1 MPDFTKHI
9 KSAGQYA
16 GGVVTSAPSK
26 GAAFIKEGAK
36 VAVGVGGRL
45 LDSLA
50 TGRPIDGTSDALDEQ
65 TVRVHGLIR
74 YVNKCSASPTHISKN
89 KSQKQEEHRDAET
102 RKDDMKKFIADQDL
116 LWEVNRKLEEEGFQK
131 TLKEEE
137 ESRQKEKNKALQTQN
152 AIQANT
158 NEVEDANLN
167 AMGGRALLFIVG
179 FGILD
184 ILEIAANVCEAF
196 NLPNFEDGVKAVLQN
211 DKVMGFMAK
220 VNETLHLGDFAKE
233 LSKIPVLNDFNQF
246 VIDVAKSEA
255 VSPFT
260 AIAGEALVSDPANFV
275 LTAALLLVRFNE
287 EVKLSIEA
295 TKKIKDGDAK
305 LEKLG
310 PELMKMGE
318 ERIEKSARS
327 IIEVETKANLK
338 RIDFKVLQ
346 NIRSNPN
353 QQIDDKFKK
362 DLQDFNLFYKDDHGN
377 QAKVS
382 AFDLLNNREG
392 KYDDPKYLKIMH
404 CQNKDDLEKLTEI
417 VRENSDKLNPDHQK
431 SRKDL
436 LLKSIE
442 KLDLQEIRNVL
453 NGLGGGAKQ
462 IGDAI
467 KGNEDKQ
474 DVVNQIMNLKRGE
487 ADEATI
493 KLAGADTNV
502 KKRIAEINIKAEK
515 IKASPGALPTPGDI
529 VGSGRMKPVGAM
541 QLEGGLQVPCGLQ
554 AQGAG
559 DFSSPVYTGRA

>member
-1 MPDFTKHI
+1 MPDVTKHTR
-9 KSAGQYA
+9 AGQYVA
-16 GGVVTSAPSK
+16 SVVTSLP
-26 GAAFIKEGAK
+26 GMGFAFAKEGVN
-36 VAVGVGGRL
+36 VAVGTGGRL
-45 LDSLA
+45 LDSFA
-50 TGRPIDGTSDALDEQ
+50 TGHTLDGTSDALDEQ
-65 TVRVHGLIR
+65 TAGVHAMIR
-74 YVNKCSASPTHISKN
+74 YLNNCSALPTHTSVNRSKR
-89 KSQKQEEHRDAET
+89 QEEYRDAQT
-102 RKDDMKKFIADQDL
+102 RNDDMSKFIASQNL
-116 LWEVNRKLEEEGFQK
+116 LWDVNGKLEEEWLQK
-131 TLKEEE
+131 ILKEEE

-167 AMGGRALLFIVG
+167 AMGGRALLFIAG

-184 ILEIAANVCEAF
+184 ILEIAGHVCEAF
-196 NLPNFEDGVKAVLQN
+196 NLPNFEDGVKAVLQ
-211 DKVMGFMAK
+211 DDRVMNFMAK
-220 VNETLHLGDFAKE
+220 VNETFHLGDFAKE
-233 LSKIPVLNDFNQF
+233 LSKIPVLSDFNQF

-260 AIAGEALVSDPANFV
+260 AISGEVLVSDPANFV
-275 LTAALLLVRFNE
+275 LKAALLLVRFNE

-305 LEKLG
+305 LEKLR

-353 QQIDDKFKK
+353 QPIDNKFQN
-362 DLQDFNLFYKDDHGN
+362 DLQDLNLFYKDDHGN

-382 AFDLLNNREG
+382 AFDLLNNKDG
-392 KYDDPKYLKIMH
+392 KYDDPKYLKIMD
-404 CQNKDDLEKLTEI
+404 CQNKHDLEKLTEK

-431 SRKDL
+431 SREDL

-442 KLDLQEIRNVL
+442 KLDLQEIKNVL
-453 NGLGGGAKQ
+453 NGLKGGAKQ

-467 KGNEDKQ
+467 KGDSNKR

-487 ADEATI
+487 ADEAI
-493 KLAGADTNV
+493 IGLAGADTNV
-502 KKRIAEINIKAEK
+502 KARIAK
-515 IKASPGALPTPGDI
+515 IKIEAERTKARSAPPTPGDI
-529 VGSGRMKPVGAM
+529 VGSSCEPVVAM
-541 QLEGGLQVPCGLQ
+541 QLQGGLEVNASTP
-554 AQGAG
+554 
-559 DFSSPVYTGRA
+559 GRG

>member
-1 MPDFTKHI
+1 
-9 KSAGQYA
+9 
-16 GGVVTSAPSK
+16 
-26 GAAFIKEGAK
+26 
-36 VAVGVGGRL
+36 
-45 LDSLA
+45 
-50 TGRPIDGTSDALDEQ
+50 
-65 TVRVHGLIR
+65 
-74 YVNKCSASPTHISKN
+74 
-89 KSQKQEEHRDAET
+89 
-102 RKDDMKKFIADQDL
+102 
-116 LWEVNRKLEEEGFQK
+116 
-131 TLKEEE
+131 
-137 ESRQKEKNKALQTQN
+137 
-152 AIQANT
+152 
-158 NEVEDANLN
+158 
-167 AMGGRALLFIVG
+167 MGGRALLFIVG

-196 NLPNFEDGVKAVLQN
+196 NLPNFEDGVKAVLQD

-233 LSKIPVLNDFNQF
+233 LSKIPVLSDFNQF

-502 KKRIAEINIKAEK
+502 KKRIAEIKIKAEK
-515 IKASPGALPTPGDI
+515 IKASPGALPTPGDS

-559 DFSSPVYTGRA
+559 DFPSPVYTGRV